1 MAFSKRSKNLNRY
14 QKCLLLIMLLM
25 SLVFTILYPIT
36 ISRVGYEYKNSILV
50 PTQENNNIIYSGK
63 IHGTQAHFTVSEDK
77 TLVFQYG
84 DKTYGSYTLKED
96 PAAIPQNDDMSGYM
110 TGVELRCGEKILF
123 RGGVMQTADSYWLY
137 NEDGTDYEFSYVA
150 EDETERDADG
160 NIIDPDEPSTG
171 NILELMNDPV
181 LTHKGTWTA
190 WLGALIICIF
200 NAFSILYADEIF
212 RWNLAFQIRD
222 TDGAE
227 PSDWEIAG
235 RYVSWIILIL
245 VALIIYIMGLN

>member
-1 MAFSKRSKNLNRY
+1 MTFSKRIKNLNCY
-14 QKCLLLIMLLM
+14 QKCFLLIMLLM
-25 SLVFTILYPIT
+25 SLAFTILYPIT

-84 DKTYGSYTLKED
+84 DKTYGPYTLKED
-96 PAAIPQNDDMSGYM
+96 PGAIPQNDDMSEYM
-110 TGVELRCGEKILF
+110 TGVELRCGENILF
-123 RGGVMQTADSYWLY
+123 RGGVLQTADSYWLY
-137 NEDGTDYEFSYVA
+137 NEDGNDYEFSNMA

-181 LTHKGTWTA
+181 LTHKGNWTA
-190 WLGALIICIF
+190 WLGALIISIF

-245 VALIIYIMGLN
+245 VALIIYIMGMN

>member
-1 MAFSKRSKNLNRY
+1 MTFSKRIKNLNRY
-14 QKCLLLIMLLM
+14 QKCFLLIMLLM

-36 ISRVGYEYKNSILV
+36 ISRVGYEYKNSIFV

-63 IHGTQAHFTVSEDK
+63 IHGTQVHFEVSEDK

-84 DKTYGSYTLKED
+84 DKTYGPYILEED
-96 PAAIPQNDDMSGYM
+96 PGAIPQNDDMSGYM

-123 RGGVMQTADSYWLY
+123 RGGVLQTADSYWLY
-137 NEDGTDYEFSYVA
+137 NEDGNDYEFSYVA
-150 EDETERDADG
+150 EDGTERDADG

-181 LTHKGTWTA
+181 LTHKGNWTA
-190 WLGALIICIF
+190 WLGALIISIF

>member
-1 MAFSKRSKNLNRY
+1 MTFSKRIKNLNCY
-14 QKCLLLIMLLM
+14 QKCFLLIMLLM

-84 DKTYGSYTLKED
+84 DKTYGPYTLKED
-96 PAAIPQNDDMSGYM
+96 SGAIPQNDDMSEYM

-123 RGGVMQTADSYWLY
+123 RGGVLQTADSYWLY
-137 NEDGTDYEFSYVA
+137 NEDGNDYEFSYMA

-181 LTHKGTWTA
+181 LTHKGNWTA
-190 WLGALIICIF
+190 WLGALIISIF

>member
-1 MAFSKRSKNLNRY
+1 MTFSKRIKNLNRY
-14 QKCLLLIMLLM
+14 QKCFLLIMLLM

-36 ISRVGYEYKNSILV
+36 ISRVGYEYKNSIFV

-63 IHGTQAHFTVSEDK
+63 IHGTQVHFEVSEDK

-84 DKTYGSYTLKED
+84 DKTYGPYTLKED
-96 PAAIPQNDDMSGYM
+96 PGAIPQNDDMSGYM

-181 LTHKGTWTA
+181 LTHKGNWTA
-190 WLGALIICIF
+190 WLGALIISIF